1 MIIEK
6 IMKKEKINMSK
17 TKDLENLAFDNKKK
31 LSDSVLVVGSGAA
44 GIQASLDLSQ
54 LGFKIILVERN
65 KNIGGLVAKLDKT
78 YATHDC
84 VGTEAIYAIENTWGK
99 ACLQMQHGV
108 CGKCHFTTQTYN
120 NPKVKIYQ
128 NSVVSNIEYLEEGNI
143 LATVEKSIL
152 GIDEDKCSNCGA
164 CYDAC
169 PVRFDEDINWFNA
182 GLGTRRA
189 VNIPFPGAIPPVHSI
204 EQDRCLYV
212 QDKSCGKC
220 KEICPNDAVTFE
232 FKKESHKVKVGAIIF
247 ATGATQAHP
256 FEYDKFLGHNP
267 DVLNGLQFERLTSE
281 NGPTRG
287 HIIRLS
293 NHKPAKRIAFVQCVG
308 SRNCRPGGMKFCSTV
323 CCMYAIKEADL
334 AREKDPEC
342 ETYIFNVEN
351 RAYLKGF
358 HEYYIRAKRDHGV
371 KFVQGRVAGVHV
383 DPETAELA
391 IDYENIESGTTKTMN
406 VDLVVLATALIPNT
420 EEISKLLGIEL
431 NTYRYFDKQVME
443 DLERKGIFFAGY
455 CLHPMDIPS
464 SIITADAAV
473 AKVSRRLIHTLQVK
487 QSIDISPVE
496 NRRIAERP
504 RIGIFLCHCDEDSAR
519 ILDSETIG
527 KELSKLPDIEVFEA
541 RVFKNCEESS
551 NFLKKMIVE
560 KKLNRVI
567 VGACTPRT
575 FGTIFTN
582 AVEEAG
588 LDSDLLEFV
597 NVREQITWV
606 HQNEPEAATRKA
618 IDLFTMAVAKFKD
631 FSSPESKKIPMI
643 RKVLIIGAGPAGI
656 FAADNLASQGIKVYL
671 VERDSKMGGA
681 TNKISKKFLLED
693 EQVILD
699 KMASI
704 MDDFPSNKY
713 IRVLTNA
720 RIMDV
725 SGFVGNFRVKIEHA
739 TAIKVIR
746 VGCIIVATG
755 ASEDPNYA
763 NVIDGE
769 SPRVYNQ
776 EQFEQLLIKG
786 ELQNMK
792 KFGFIQCT
800 NQRADGNIDPDFQNC
815 SGICCKITLK
825 QAIKIH
831 DLVPDAEIHVMQ
843 RGMQLSGEVYNE
855 DYYHKVQSFACIE
868 RYSPEQYPKIKSAG
882 DSVRVFF
889 KEQNTGETLDLDL
902 DALILATPYR
912 AAEGTREL
920 GALLK
925 VPVMQAGFFL
935 EAHVKFRPN
944 DFIVDGMFLAGDA
957 HWPKTLID
965 AVSHGLAS
973 AARANAFLSRGFIT
987 VLGSVAKVDEYI
999 CVGCQ
1004 KCYERCPFEA
1014 IQMIKIYTEFE
1025 NEPVT
1030 LLKAHVNEVLCKGC
1044 GSCVGGCPTHAID
1057 QVNFKNVQLSN
1068 MVKALFPV
1076 IETVNDKTRRSEL

>member
-1 MIIEK
+1 
-6 IMKKEKINMSK
+6 MKKERIDMST
-17 TKDLENLAFDNKKK
+17 TKPGEDLLPDDKKN

-54 LGFKIILVERN
+54 LGFKVFLVERN
-65 KNIGGLVAKLDKT
+65 KNIGGLIAKLDKT

-84 VGTEAIYAIENTWGK
+84 IGTEAIYAIENTWGK

-108 CGKCHFTTQTYN
+108 CGKCHYTTQTYN
-120 NPKVKIYQ
+120 NPRVKIYQ
-128 NSVVSNIEYLEEGNI
+128 NTVVSSIEYLEGGN
-143 LATVEKSIL
+143 LFVTVEKNIL
-152 GIDEDKCSNCGA
+152 GIDEDKCSNCGD

-182 GLGTRRA
+182 GLATRRA

-220 KEICPNDAVTFE
+220 KEVCPNDAVTFD
-232 FKKESHKVKVGAIIF
+232 FKKEYHKIKVGAIVF
-247 ATGATQAHP
+247 ATGATQAHS
-256 FEYDKFLGHNP
+256 FDYDKFLGHHP
-267 DVLNGLQFERLTSE
+267 DVLNGLQFERLSSD
-281 NGPTRG
+281 NGPTNGR
-287 HIIRLS
+287 IIRLS
-293 NHKPAKRIAFVQCVG
+293 NHKPAKRIAFIQCVG
-308 SRNCRPGGMKFCSTV
+308 SRNSRPGGMKYCSTV
-323 CCMYAIKEADL
+323 CCMYAIKEADM
-334 AREKDPEC
+334 AKEKDPEC
-342 ETYIFNVEN
+342 ETFIFNVEN

-358 HEYYIRAKRDHGV
+358 HEYYLRAKREHGV
-371 KFVQGRVAGVHV
+371 KFVQGRVGGVRV
-383 DPETAELA
+383 DPETAELT
-391 IDYENIESGTTKTMN
+391 IEYEDIETGTTKSIN

-431 NTYRYFDKQVME
+431 NEYKYFDKQVME
-443 DLERKGIFFAGY
+443 DLEEKGIFFAGY

-464 SIITADAAV
+464 SIITADASV

-487 QSIDISPVE
+487 QAARTAPVE
-496 NRRIAERP
+496 RRKIVDRP
-504 RIGIFLCHCDEDSAR
+504 RIGVFLCLCDADSGR
-519 ILDSETIG
+519 ILDGEKIG
-527 KELSKLPDIEVFEA
+527 KEINKLPDIEVFEA
-541 RVFKNCEESS
+541 HVFENCEESS
-551 NFLKKMIVE
+551 KFIKKTIR
-560 KKLNRVI
+560 KKNLNRVI
-567 VGACTPRT
+567 VGACSPRT

-582 AVEEAG
+582 AVQEAG
-588 LDSDLLEFV
+588 LDSNLLEMV
-597 NVREQITWV
+597 NLREQVAWV
-606 HQNEPEAATRKA
+606 HQDEPEEATHLA
-618 IDLFTMAVAKFKD
+618 IDLLTMAVAKFKD
-631 FSSPESKKIPMI
+631 YSYIENKQVPMVK
-643 RKVLIIGAGPAGI
+643 KVLVIGGGPAGI

-671 VERDSKMGGA
+671 LERESMLGGA
-681 TNKISKKFLLED
+681 TNKISKKFLLDD

-699 KMASI
+699 KMANI
-704 MDDFPSNKY
+704 INGFPTNKF

-720 RIMDV
+720 RVKEV
-725 SGFVGNFRVKIEHA
+725 SGFVGNFRVKIDHA
-739 TAIKVIR
+739 SAIKVIR
-746 VGCIIVATG
+746 AGCIIVATG

-763 NVIDGE
+763 NVIEGE
-769 SPRVYNQ
+769 SPRVFNQ

-786 ELQNMK
+786 DLQGMK
-792 KFGFIQCT
+792 RFGFIQCT
-800 NQRADGNIDPDFQNC
+800 NQRADGNIDPEFQNC

-831 DLVPDAEIHVMQ
+831 DLVPDAEIHVIQ

-855 DYYHKVQSFACIE
+855 AYYHKVQSFACIE
-868 RYSPEQYPKIKSAG
+868 RYSAEQYPKIKPAG
-882 DSVRVFF
+882 ESVRVFF

-944 DFIVDGMFLAGDA
+944 DFIVDGVFLAGDA

-987 VLGSVAKVDEYI
+987 VEGFVAKVDEYI
-999 CVGCQ
+999 CVGCK

-1014 IQMIKIYTEFE
+1014 IEMIKIFTEIE

-1030 LLKAHVNEVLCKGC
+1030 MLKAHVNEVLCKGC

-1057 QVNFKNVQLSN
+1057 QLNFRNVQISN

-1076 IETVNDKTRRSEL
+1076 VETANNKARRIEP